1 MPQPRQSDV
10 CSAHAGDCLPGGAI
24 APCLRQGKGDLE
36 TWAVRSYR
44 RLLDIMGDR
53 QPPQTADH
61 AHARLL
67 LLGLLCIP
75 LYQQRGLLAVHWQ
88 SLKPDE
94 FALSQ
99 LLAAANHQHGLAFPV
114 ATLPPLSP
122 ETNAALFALLRS
134 LWRCHPYPVARLGQL
149 YEQCLAWAPPDKG
162 CPQTAASKS
171 AALHIDSRKAQ
182 GAYYTPQ
189 PLVDY
194 CVSQTLGRLLGNPVA
209 SAQGLQRLPRI
220 LDPAAGG
227 GAFLLAAYDAL
238 LRWAAGL
245 SADSASVDGAMN
257 GAVDGAMAPRC
268 TQQPPIAPIN
278 CPVDYPADCP
288 IDYPANDPVDYPVD
302 HPADYF
308 GNSLVDWQ
316 TRQQLLLDCIY
327 GIDVDE
333 TAIALTRLSLHLKL
347 LEEKPPPDFVLPDL
361 AQNLV
366 CADALLGLDWAAAFP
381 AAAQAGGFDGVLG
394 NPPYIDA
401 EQMSAMAAGWRR
413 ACTQRY
419 RCARGNWDLFCVF
432 IERSLE
438 LCCPGGMTSL
448 VVPNKL
454 RSAGYAAAVR
464 SLLTENS
471 QLVALRDYAQVA
483 VFQAAVYP
491 LVYVARRKA
500 GCKPGAG
507 SQEKKQDCVS
517 PPVPY
522 EVMETLTEVRRRRW
536 LYAKGEAWWLGDLPQ
551 GGGLMAR
558 LQQLPTLGQIA
569 SVRGAA
575 TVAEAYALQRW
586 ISNQPMP
593 AAGDLRLVNSGTID
607 PYRLRW
613 GDRPLRYLG
622 DRYLHPILPAQFRQQ
637 LSPQRQQQATQP
649 KLIVAGMTRR
659 LECALDERGGI
670 LAGKSTSIIQAPMIQ
685 TSMIQTSMIR
695 AQMQVPDLQAP
706 DLQAPNLDAPHLPSP
721 LVDCPDL
728 LWLLLAILN
737 SSLIHWFV
745 VQQHGGN
752 ALQGGYLRI
761 GPPQLRQ
768 IPIVSGEQG
777 DRPTLRHTLI
787 NLAKQRQRCGA
798 MQDLRAIAQ
807 LDTQIDKTVYALYD
821 LSTADIAEIHA
832 EIHAE
837 TRPETGGLAD

>member
-1 MPQPRQSDV
+1 MPQLRQSDA
-10 CSAHAGDCLPGGAI
+10 CIAHAVDCLPNGAI
-24 APCLRQGKGDLE
+24 APHSGQATGDLE
-36 TWAVRSYR
+36 TWAVQSYR

-53 QPPQTADH
+53 HSLQPADH
-61 AHARLL
+61 AHARML

-75 LYQQRGLLAVHWQ
+75 IYHRRGLLAVHWQ

-99 LLAAANHQHGLAFPV
+99 LLTAANHQYGLAFPV
-114 ATLPPLSP
+114 AALPPLSP
-122 ETNAALFALLRS
+122 EANAAVFALLRS
-134 LWRCHPYPVARLGQL
+134 LWRCYPYPVVRLGQL
-149 YEQCLAWAPPDKG
+149 YEQCLAWAPPDRG
-162 CPQTAASKS
+162 DVPSAALKS
-171 AALHIDSRKAQ
+171 AALKSTALNIDSRKAR
-182 GAYYTPQ
+182 GAYYTPE

-209 SAQGLQRLPRI
+209 QSQGLSGLPRL

-245 SADSASVDGAMN
+245 SADSASVEGAT
-257 GAVDGAMAPRC
+257 VPRC
-268 TQQPPIAPIN
+268 TQQPPIAPRN
-278 CPVDYPADCP
+278 CPMNCPIDCP
-288 IDYPANDPVDYPVD
+288 IDYPANCSIANCSIDYPVGCLTD
-302 HPADYF
+302 D
-308 GNSLVDWQ
+308 LVDWQ

-327 GIDVDE
+327 GVDVDK

-347 LEEKPPPDFVLPDL
+347 LEGKPPPGFVLPDL

-366 CADALLGLDWAAAFP
+366 CADALLGLDWAATFP
-381 AAAQAGGFDGVLG
+381 AAVQAGGFDGVLG

-401 EQMSAMAAGWRR
+401 EQMSATAADWRR

-419 RCARGNWDLFCVF
+419 SCARGNWDLFCVF

-438 LCCPGGMTSL
+438 LCRPGGMTSL

-464 SLLTENS
+464 SLLTKNS

-483 VFQAAVYP
+483 VFRAAVYP

-500 GCKPGAG
+500 AGKPGPG
-507 SQEKKQDCVS
+507 SQGKEQDS
-517 PPVPY
+517 QDSAGAPVPY
-522 EVMETLTEVRRRRW
+522 EVMESLTEVRQRRW
-536 LYAKGEAWWLGDLPQ
+536 LYARGEAWWLGDLQ
-551 GGGLMAR
+551 RGGSLMSR
-558 LQQLPTLGQIA
+558 LQQFPTLGQIA

-586 ISNQPMP
+586 ICNHPRP

-607 PYRLRW
+607 PYSLRW

-622 DRYLHPILPAQFRQQ
+622 DRYLHPILPAQFLHQ

-659 LECALDERGGI
+659 LECALDESGGI
-670 LAGKSTSIIQAPMIQ
+670 LAGKSTSVIQAPMLAPI
-685 TSMIQTSMIR
+685 IP
-695 AQMQVPDLQAP
+695 APMQASGIEAP
-706 DLQAPNLDAPHLPSP
+706 TLRGPNRPPHR
-721 LVDCPDL
+721 VDCPDL

-737 SSLIHWFV
+737 SSLIHWFF
-745 VQQHGGN
+745 VQRQGGN
-752 ALQGGYLRI
+752 ALQGGYLRV

-768 IPIVSGEQG
+768 IPIALGDEG
-777 DRPTLRHTLI
+777 DRPTLCHTLVD
-787 NLAKQRQRCGA
+787 LAKQRQRCGT
-798 MQDLRAIAQ
+798 MPDLRAIAQ
-807 LDTQIDKTVYALYD
+807 LDAEIDAIVYALYG
-821 LSTADIAEIHA
+821 LSAADIAEIHA
-832 EIHAE
+832 D
-837 TRPETGGLAD
+837 TRADIRAETGGLAD